1 MRGTARA
8 SASSRP
14 PLRRCRNEGRV
25 AAMRLLFIADIF
37 GRPGREAVESLV
49 PRLREELELD
59 LVVANGENV
68 ADGAGITDRLAD
80 KILAAGV
87 DCITLG
93 NHTWHQR
100 GFGSYLDSETRIVR
114 PANYLATNPGR
125 GSTIV
130 EARGGVKVAVIN
142 LMGRLFVHP
151 GPSCSPFELAAPLVA
166 EARAQTPVILVDM
179 HAEATSEKVAMGRHL
194 AGRVTAVLGTHTHI
208 QTNDASLWD
217 GTAYLTDCGMTGP
230 HDSVIG
236 VRTEIAVRRFL
247 TQLPSRSE
255 PALGDIRLEGALV
268 ECDAE
273 TGRATRIET
282 FRRQA

>member
-1 MRGTARA
+1 
-8 SASSRP
+8 
-14 PLRRCRNEGRV
+14 
-25 AAMRLLFIADIF
+25 MRLLFIADIF
-37 GRPGREAVESLV
+37 GRPGREAVESMV

-59 LVVANGENV
+59 LVVVNGENA

-80 KILAAGV
+80 RILASGV

-100 GFGSYLDSETRIVR
+100 GFGAYLDREPRIVR
-114 PANYLATNPGR
+114 PANYLTGNPGQ
-125 GSTIV
+125 GLTVV
-130 EARGGVKVAVIN
+130 EARDGSPVAVVN

-151 GPSCSPFELAAPLVA
+151 EPARSPFEVAAAIVA
-166 EARAQTPVILVDM
+166 DAKQRSAVVLVDF

-194 AGRVTAVLGTHTHI
+194 AGRATAVLGTHTHI
-208 QTNDASLWD
+208 QTNDAALWD

-236 VRTEIAVRRFL
+236 VRTEIALRRFL
-247 TQLPSRSE
+247 TQLPARSE
-255 PALGDIRLEGALV
+255 PALGDVRLEGALV
-268 ECDAE
+268 ECDAT
-273 TGRATRIET
+273 TGRATRIDT